1 MPPGGGFGTVR
12 TRSQNQVLNRWRGEA
27 GLGERVAVLLLGAA
41 NLPMEKNLF
50 AKNWRKGSRERMS

>member
-1 MPPGGGFGTVR
+1 MPPGGGFGSVR
-12 TRSQNQVLNRWRGEA
+12 ARSQNQVPNRRRGER

-41 NLPMEKNLF
+41 NLSMEKNLF